1 MGCSFWLKTPEAVK
15 QARTYLEFKE
25 DSFPVPRNLVGELV
39 FYCLDTFHLDFWMQF
54 ICGQTKNKFWKSA
67 KAQVFLPNDSLS
79 FTTGKVIGK
88 NGKII
93 QEIVDKSGVV
103 RVRIEGDNDKKLP
116 REEVGRQGA
125 GRDHTVSS
133 QEVNVPPTWYNKPLA
148 VTAK

>member
-1 MGCSFWLKTPEAVK
+1 
-15 QARTYLEFKE
+15 
-25 DSFPVPRNLVGELV
+25 
-39 FYCLDTFHLDFWMQF
+39 MQF

-103 RVRIEGDNDKKLP
+103 RVRIEGDNDKKAAQGGSRQAGGWQRPHCQQP
-116 REEVGRQGA
+116 RGEWAAHLIQQTSRC
-125 GRDHTVSS
+125 HS
-133 QEVNVPPTWYNKPLA
+133 
-148 VTAK
+148 

>member
-1 MGCSFWLKTPEAVK
+1 
-15 QARTYLEFKE
+15 
-25 DSFPVPRNLVGELV
+25 
-39 FYCLDTFHLDFWMQF
+39 MQF
-54 ICGQTKNKFWKSA
+54 ICGQTLAKHKFWKSA

-116 REEVGRQGA
+116 REEGGRQGA
-125 GRDHTVSS
+125 GRDNTVSS
-133 QEVNVPPTWYNKPLA
+133 QEVNEPPTWYNKPLT